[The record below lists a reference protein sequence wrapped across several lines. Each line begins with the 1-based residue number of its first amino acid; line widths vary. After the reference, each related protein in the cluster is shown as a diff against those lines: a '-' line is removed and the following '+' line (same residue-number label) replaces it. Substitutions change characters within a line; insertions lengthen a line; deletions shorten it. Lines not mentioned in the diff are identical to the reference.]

1 MTFAPAETSVAPATR
16 RLAEPLELPELPDP
30 PARRPFP
37 LLASVVP
44 VIGAVIMWR
53 LTGSIFM
60 LWFAALGPFMALGSM
75 LDSARGARRD
85 RRAAEHRLDAAC
97 DRAREEVERR
107 HAEERELRRAATPDV
122 RGATA
127 HDGWLWRRQ
136 GPLTVGS
143 GIAASIVV
151 VAGGEGER
159 AERLRS
165 DAETLTAAPV
175 TVEWERGV
183 CVRADGVAGRAV
195 VRALVAQLVLRHPPT
210 AVALIGRPLGEDW
223 ADALPHLGDAD
234 PGARRVAV
242 VGPGEVV
249 PDGAETVIAL
259 VGTHEAVP
267 HECAALVELDDGLR
281 GRLVADGGDVVVESE
296 GISIGQARRIAATMA
311 RRARQ
316 THSELPS
323 GPVPFAHV
331 LMRAGNEHDAERR
344 PFGLRAAVGLGVH
357 SPDEPAPLVDVD
369 LVADGPHAV
378 VVGTTGAGKSELLT
392 TWIAALAA
400 AHSPAELVFLLG
412 DFKGGTAFDH
422 LRGLPHV
429 SGVLTDLDGAGAR
442 RAVEG
447 LRAEIH
453 RRERLIAGAGA
464 RDIADPRVALARLVI
479 VIDEFAALLQDHPDL
494 HQVFTDVAARGRALG
509 MHLVLGTQRASGIV
523 RDALLA
529 NAPLRIA
536 LRVAEDR
543 ESTQLIGIPAAAEIP
558 GDAEHRGVGYVRRA
572 GDIGPQLARFA
583 LVSAPDI
590 AALGHTHAGV
600 RPAPG
605 PLLDPLP
612 ERWRPDEP
620 IDATGA
626 VVCALADEPEAQ
638 RRSHVSL
645 RPGTD
650 RGFLVVGGSG
660 SGKTAFARWV
670 TDAAIAGGY
679 RVVCVPRESEGAWDA
694 LERAE
699 QDPPDLFVIDDA
711 DALLARF
718 PTDYAHAAGE
728 RLEQIARDAGATGTT
743 VVVTAAR
750 MTGAISKIADVLPR
764 RVVLALPAV
773 HDHTAAGAD
782 RELYDPRRLP
792 GRAVID
798 GHEAQLAGPVE
809 WPDPEEEAD
818 TERWCPTAPLTGFV
832 LRAASRR
839 ADTLREAWGT
849 RVRVVSVDEL
859 PDGALPDSDDAP
871 LAVVGDADAW
881 QRRYALLHAVRS
893 EGDMV
898 VGSDCAT
905 ELRTLVGE
913 RELPPYARPRAARA
927 WLVSGNA
934 SPERIVLP

>member
-1 MTFAPAETSVAPATR
+1 VAPATR
-16 RLAEPLELPELPDP
+16 RLAETLELPDLPDP
-30 PARRPFP
+30 PSRRPFP
-37 LLASVVP
+37 LLASLVP
-44 VIGAVIMWR
+44 VVGAVVMWR

-75 LDSARGARRD
+75 LDSARGARRE
-85 RRAAEHRLDAAC
+85 RRAAEQRLDAAC
-97 DRAREEVERR
+97 DRVLAEVERR
-107 HAEERELRRAATPDV
+107 HEEERELRRAATPDV
-122 RGATA
+122 RGATS

-136 GPLTVGS
+136 GPLTIGR
-143 GIAASIVV
+143 GPARSIVV

-159 AERLRS
+159 AERLRRE
-165 DAETLTAAPV
+165 AETLASAPV

-183 CVRADGVAGRAV
+183 CVRGDGVAGRAV

-210 AVALIGRPLGEDW
+210 AVSLVARPLGEDW
-223 ADALPHLGDAD
+223 ADGIPHLGGGES
-234 PGARRVAV
+234 GARRVAV
-242 VGPGEVV
+242 LGPGDAV
-249 PDGAETVIAL
+249 PDGVETVIAL
-259 VGTHEAVP
+259 VGEHDAVP
-267 HECAALVELDDGLR
+267 HECAALVELDEGLR
-281 GRLVADGGDVVVESE
+281 GRLVADGGDVAVESE
-296 GISIGQARRIAATMA
+296 GISIGQARRIGATMT

-316 THSELPS
+316 TQAGLPGGS
-323 GPVPFAHV
+323 VPFAH
-331 LMRAGNEHDAERR
+331 LRARAASEGDAERR
-344 PFGLRAAVGLGVH
+344 PAGLRAVVGVGAH
-357 SPDEPAPLVDVD
+357 SPDEPPPLIDVD

-392 TWIAALAA
+392 TWIAALAS

-429 SGVLTDLDGAGAR
+429 TGVMTDLDGAGAR

-464 RDIADPRVALARLVI
+464 RDISDPRVALARLVI

-536 LRVAEDR
+536 LRVAEER
-543 ESTQLIGIPAAAEIP
+543 ESTQLIGVAAAAEIP

-572 GDIGPQLARFA
+572 ADAGPQLARFA

-590 AALGHTHAGV
+590 VALEGSHAGV

-612 ERWRPDEP
+612 DRWRPASP
-620 IDATGA
+620 VTAAGA
-626 VVCALADEPEAQ
+626 LVCALADEPEAQ
-638 RRSHVSL
+638 RQTPVTL
-645 RPGTD
+645 VPGTD

-660 SGKTAFARWV
+660 SGKTGLARWV
-670 TDAAIAGGY
+670 TEAARAGGY
-679 RVVCVPRESEGAWDA
+679 RVVSVPRESEGAWDA

-699 QDPPDLFVIDDA
+699 QDPPELFVIDDA

-718 PTDYAHAAGE
+718 PSEYAHAAGE
-728 RLEQIARDAGATGTT
+728 RLEQIVRDAGATGTT
-743 VVVTAAR
+743 VVLTAAR
-750 MTGAISKIADVLPR
+750 LTGAISKIADVLPR

-782 RELYDPRRLP
+782 RDLYDPRRGP

-798 GHEAQLAGPVE
+798 GHEAQLAEPETWSEPAVE
-809 WPDPEEEAD
+809 SGAA
-818 TERWCPTAPLTGFV
+818 RWCPTAPLTGFV
-832 LRAASRR
+832 LRAAGRR
-839 ADTLREAWGT
+839 AEALRAEWGT
-849 RVRVVSVDEL
+849 RVRVVAVDEV
-859 PDGALPDSDDAP
+859 PDGELPAAGDIP
-871 LAVVGDADAW
+871 LAIVGDADAW
-881 QRRYALLHAVRS
+881 QRRFALLQAVRTH
-893 EGDMV
+893 GDMV

-927 WLVSGNA
+927 WLVSGGA
-934 SPERIVLP
+934 APTRVVLP